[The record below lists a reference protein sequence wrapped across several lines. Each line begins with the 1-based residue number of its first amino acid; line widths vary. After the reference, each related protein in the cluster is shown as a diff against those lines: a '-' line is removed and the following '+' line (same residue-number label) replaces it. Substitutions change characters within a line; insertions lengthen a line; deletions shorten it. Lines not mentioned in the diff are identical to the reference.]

1 MVDII
6 TVFLVVRTVLV
17 AAGHEDEGLTHAVL
31 PAVFER
37 AASDCVGKL
46 NGELTRRRAAEAKAQ
61 SEAALARLATPVAP
75 ADAGLE
81 GASAALAGLA
91 YQRWADARRAE
102 INQTLARQ
110 THHWM
115 EARDAAQKAF
125 GKADALR
132 RLVEKQG
139 KPR

>member
-1 MVDII
+1 MKTQD
-6 TVFLVVRTVLV
+6 LQ
-17 AAGHEDEGLTHAVL
+17 
-31 PAVFER
+31 
-37 AASDCVGKL
+37 KL
-46 NGELTRRRAAEAKAQ
+46 KDLAKLMLDHQLDHLRRATEAKAQ
-61 SEAALARLATPVAP
+61 SEAALAGLAMPPAP
-75 ADAGLE
+75 AVDGMK

-102 INQTLARQ
+102 INLTLARQ

-132 RLVEKQG
+132 RLVERQQ

>member
-1 MVDII
+1 MKRQD
-6 TVFLVVRTVLV
+6 LQ
-17 AAGHEDEGLTHAVL
+17 
-31 PAVFER
+31 
-37 AASDCVGKL
+37 KL
-46 NGELTRRRAAEAKAQ
+46 NDLAGLMLDHQLEQLRRAAEAKAQ
-61 SEAALARLATPVAP
+61 SEAALTRLAAPVAP
-75 ADAGLE
+75 APEGLE

-132 RLVEKQG
+132 RLIEKQE